1 VSEPTIHPPQER
13 TGRRRGVLA
22 GLALLLAC
30 FTIVIATA
38 AVWVHQVALDTDRF
52 TGLVTDVVDDPAVVE
67 PIAARVSQQVVTA
80 LEIESRVAELLPDRA
95 APLAR
100 PLTEAVREA
109 IDQRLQRA
117 LSNPDVQA
125 AFLRVL
131 SATHSQVV
139 AFLRGDTAVLTV
151 EDGYLQLNVFP
162 VVGVALTELQSIGLI
177 PADVQLPDLS
187 ADEAPAVVAE
197 RLETALGITLPADFG
212 TVQLMQADG
221 LATAQTAVRAFD
233 VVVITLIVLSVLLIA
248 LAIWLARDRRRMVV
262 YAAVGTVVAV
272 LIARLALRG
281 AASVVVG
288 GIADEGV
295 QRTVVTIL
303 DATVQDLIDLT
314 TYVLVGAI
322 ALAVVAYVAGRPP
335 WLVRLS
341 SRSAGAVSS
350 TASRTTALASDAGAR
365 SDLRPA
371 IRENRTAIER
381 AGFAA
386 IAFALVWL
394 FIGLEVAL
402 LGAAL
407 LAGWLLIVRLVT
419 DQPDVEASGPDPG
432 R

>member
-1 VSEPTIHPPQER
+1 
-13 TGRRRGVLA
+13 
-22 GLALLLAC
+22 
-30 FTIVIATA
+30 
-38 AVWVHQVALDTDRF
+38 
-52 TGLVTDVVDDPAVVE
+52 
-67 PIAARVSQQVVTA
+67 
-80 LEIESRVAELLPDRA
+80 
-95 APLAR
+95 
-100 PLTEAVREA
+100 
-109 IDQRLQRA
+109 
-117 LSNPDVQA
+117 
-125 AFLRVL
+125 
-131 SATHSQVV
+131 
-139 AFLRGDTAVLTV
+139 
-151 EDGYLQLNVFP
+151 
-162 VVGVALTELQSIGLI
+162 
-177 PADVQLPDLS
+177 
-187 ADEAPAVVAE
+187 
-197 RLETALGITLPADFG
+197 
-212 TVQLMQADG
+212 MQADG

>member
-1 VSEPTIHPPQER
+1 MSEPTIHPPQER

-139 AFLRGDTAVLTV
+139 AFLRGDTEVLTV

-162 VVGVALTELQSIGLI
+162 
-177 PADVQLPDLS
+177 
-187 ADEAPAVVAE
+187 
-197 RLETALGITLPADFG
+197 
-212 TVQLMQADG
+212 
-221 LATAQTAVRAFD
+221 
-233 VVVITLIVLSVLLIA
+233 
-248 LAIWLARDRRRMVV
+248 
-262 YAAVGTVVAV
+262 
-272 LIARLALRG
+272 
-281 AASVVVG
+281 
-288 GIADEGV
+288 
-295 QRTVVTIL
+295 
-303 DATVQDLIDLT
+303 
-314 TYVLVGAI
+314 
-322 ALAVVAYVAGRPP
+322 
-335 WLVRLS
+335 
-341 SRSAGAVSS
+341 
-350 TASRTTALASDAGAR
+350 
-365 SDLRPA
+365 
-371 IRENRTAIER
+371 
-381 AGFAA
+381 
-386 IAFALVWL
+386 
-394 FIGLEVAL
+394 
-402 LGAAL
+402 
-407 LAGWLLIVRLVT
+407 
-419 DQPDVEASGPDPG
+419 
-432 R
+432 